1 MENVGTKMDV
11 FTAPVA
17 PDTEREE
24 APRPQSR
31 LETTGPPDHQHPL
44 LPQLQVVTLFL
55 FADIFPRF
63 HEVEASLV
71 LTIIPSVT
79 YLLLCLWGLFS

>member
-31 LETTGPPDHQHPL
+31 LETTGPPGRQHPL

-55 FADIFPRF
+55 FADISPRF
-63 HEVEASLV
+63 HEVEV
-71 LTIIPSVT
+71 LSVDSHPVCH
-79 YLLLCLWGLFS
+79 LPFVCLWGLFS